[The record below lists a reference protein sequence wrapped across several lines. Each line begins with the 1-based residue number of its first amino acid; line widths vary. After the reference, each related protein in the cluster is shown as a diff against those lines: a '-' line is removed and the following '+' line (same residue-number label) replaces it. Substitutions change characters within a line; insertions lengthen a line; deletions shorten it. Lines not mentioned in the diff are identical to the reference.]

1 MSLIRVE
8 NLTFAYEG
16 AYDNIFENASFTID
30 TDWKL
35 GLVGRNGRGKTTFL
49 RLLMGEYKYSGRIVT
64 DARFE
69 YFPFEVAD
77 TQSLTAH
84 VIGSVCPGAADWQIR
99 RELSLLSVSEDVLY
113 RPFCTLSHGERAKAL
128 LASLFLRESCFLLI
142 DEPTN
147 HLDMRARRIVGEYL
161 SAKRGFILVSHDRA
175 FLDSCVDHILSI
187 NRADIEV
194 QKGNFSSWWDNRLMR
209 ESFAL
214 RQNEKLRRDIE
225 RLNETAKRTS
235 DWSDRVEKTK
245 HGTRNSGV
253 KADKGYIGHKAAK
266 MMKRAKAIE
275 ARRQSALKQ
284 KEGLLQNVESVEKL
298 KIAQMELHT
307 DRFAELR
314 DISIRYGDKVACE
327 RVSFEIGRG
336 DRVALCGGNGSGKT
350 SILRLLRGEEL
361 DYTGT
366 LYRASRLAISY
377 VPQDTSFLRGSL
389 TDFARECG
397 VDETLFLTILRKL
410 DFPRIQFEKDLAD
423 FSGGQKKKVLIAR
436 SLCEQAHIAVW
447 DEPLN
452 FVDVFSRIQIEELL
466 LEYAPTMLFVEH
478 DSAFCEHIATKI
490 IEL

>member
-1 MSLIRVE
+1 M
-8 NLTFAYEG
+8 
-16 AYDNIFENASFTID
+16 
-30 TDWKL
+30 
-35 GLVGRNGRGKTTFL
+35 
-49 RLLMGEYKYSGRIVT
+49 
-64 DARFE
+64 
-69 YFPFEVAD
+69 
-77 TQSLTAH
+77 
-84 VIGSVCPGAADWQIR
+84 
-99 RELSLLSVSEDVLY
+99 
-113 RPFCTLSHGERAKAL
+113 
-128 LASLFLRESCFLLI
+128 
-142 DEPTN
+142 
-147 HLDMRARRIVGEYL
+147 
-161 SAKRGFILVSHDRA
+161 
-175 FLDSCVDHILSI
+175 
-187 NRADIEV
+187 
-194 QKGNFSSWWDNRLMR
+194 
-209 ESFAL
+209 
-214 RQNEKLRRDIE
+214 
-225 RLNETAKRTS
+225 
-235 DWSDRVEKTK
+235 
-245 HGTRNSGV
+245 
-253 KADKGYIGHKAAK
+253 
-266 MMKRAKAIE
+266 
-275 ARRQSALKQ
+275 
-284 KEGLLQNVESVEKL
+284 EKL